1 MNNHPQ
7 ISVIIPFAGKPED
20 LVQCLDSL
28 YQHEGNVKFETVV
41 VQTGHKKN
49 LEFQLSKYK
58 NLSLVYS
65 SELFY
70 PGKARNIGVQKAKSN
85 FLAFIDADC
94 MLCSNWVNIA
104 FSSMLQGWNIV
115 LGPIL
120 NEDIFKPIAS
130 VDNLLQFVDFQKTR
144 PSKNISHFPGTNFII
159 TRKLFQEAGGFRD
172 DLKAGEDVIFSQQA
186 IKLVE
191 GKILFNK
198 NLIVKHVGRNTF
210 AGFINHQKSFGY
222 YRGFLSLKIN
232 SLKIFQRNYALYAAY
247 FGLKRFIYIYTRTFQ
262 WNPKAVPM
270 LIFYFPLIILGL
282 SYWSIGFFKGVKTAK
297 EKQNVS

>member
-1 MNNHPQ
+1 MTDQPK
-7 ISVIIPFAGKPED
+7 ISVIIPFADSSEK
-20 LVQCLDSL
+20 LFNCLDAL
-28 YQHEGNVKFETVV
+28 YDNQNKIRFETII
-41 VQTGHKKN
+41 VQSGSKESIAEQLKN
-49 LEFQLSKYK
+49 YDDLILIHSE
-58 NLSLVYS
+58 
-65 SELFY
+65 ELFY
-70 PGKARNIGVQKAKSN
+70 PGKARNIGVQNTKSN
-85 FLAFIDADC
+85 ILAFLDADC
-94 MLCSNWVNIA
+94 LPCVDWVDIGL
-104 FSSMLQGWNIV
+104 SSILQGWNIV

-120 NEDIFKPIAS
+120 NENISQPIAS

-159 TRKLFQEAGGFRD
+159 TRKLFQKAGGFRD

-222 YRGFLSLKIN
+222 YRGLLSLKIN

-297 EKQNVS
+297 EKQSVS